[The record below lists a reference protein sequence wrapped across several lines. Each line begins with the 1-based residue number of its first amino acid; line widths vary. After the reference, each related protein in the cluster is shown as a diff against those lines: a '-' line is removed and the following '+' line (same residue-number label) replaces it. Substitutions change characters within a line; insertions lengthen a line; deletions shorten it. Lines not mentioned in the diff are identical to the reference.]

1 MIEDSN
7 YPIGPIDD
15 GTVRAAKCD
24 ATRVEQLEA
33 DNRIAQEQLK
43 VLREQQAFCKPP
55 KECFTDD
62 GEFLC
67 KQLQDEKK
75 KLQFE
80 VNRLNSTEFV
90 SYARSL
96 LKEIEQ
102 LQAKLEMYKVA
113 YEKTCI
119 ALRVHSCCCQKIM
132 IELFEEALKEGE

>member
-1 MIEDSN
+1 MDICKYCGYSHED
-7 YPIGPIDD
+7 YPG
-15 GTVRAAKCD
+15 RAAECD

-43 VLREQQAFCKPP
+43 ALREQQAFCKPP

-62 GEFLC
+62 GEFVC

-102 LQAKLEMYKVA
+102 LQAELEMYKA
-113 YEKTCI
+113 GYENTCI
-119 ALRVHSCCCQKIM
+119 ALQVYSCCCRQIM
-132 IELFEEALKEGE
+132 IGFFEEALKGE